1 MVRSLDLL
9 PGHIEKV
16 LGVTE
21 DWAQKYPQTH
31 LALVKALLEACDYCD
46 DRRNREEVLG
56 LISQEQYIGADPK
69 DIRPGFLDPYNSGTG
84 AEPEMLYNFNQFY
97 VDKTN
102 CPDRLEMVWVMAQMA
117 RWGLI
122 PFPKNW
128 VEVVDRVLRPD
139 VFGQAVRE
147 LGLPDIARARRT
159 IELFDGTVFNL
170 DDPVQYLQNV
180 KIKRSVR
187 IEEILI
193 EQIGSQCSIKLI
205 A

>member
-1 MVRSLDLL
+1 
-9 PGHIEKV
+9 
-16 LGVTE
+16 
-21 DWAQKYPQTH
+21 
-31 LALVKALLEACDYCD
+31 
-46 DRRNREEVLG
+46 
-56 LISQEQYIGADPK
+56 
-69 DIRPGFLDPYNSGTG
+69 
-84 AEPEMLYNFNQFY
+84 
-97 VDKTN
+97 
-102 CPDRLEMVWVMAQMA
+102 MVWVMAQMA

-128 VEVVDRVLRPD
+128 VELVDRVLRPD

-170 DDPVQYLQNV
+170 DDPIQYLHNV
-180 KIKRSVR
+180 KIKRAVR

-193 EQIGSQCSIKLI
+193 EQIGSQCSIKLV

>member
-1 MVRSLDLL
+1 M
-9 PGHIEKV
+9 
-16 LGVTE
+16 
-21 DWAQKYPQTH
+21 
-31 LALVKALLEACDYCD
+31 EACDYCD

-56 LISQEQYIGADPK
+56 LICQEQYIGADPK
-69 DIRPGFLDPYNSGTG
+69 DIRPGFLDPYNSGTE

-170 DDPVQYLQNV
+170 DDPIDYLQNV
-180 KIKRSVR
+180 KIKRDVR

-193 EQIGSQCSIKLI
+193 EQIGSQCSIRQP

>member
-1 MVRSLDLL
+1 
-9 PGHIEKV
+9 
-16 LGVTE
+16 
-21 DWAQKYPQTH
+21 
-31 LALVKALLEACDYCD
+31 CD
-46 DRRNREEVLG
+46 DRRNREEILQ
-56 LISQEQYIGADPK
+56 LICQEQYIGADPK
-69 DIRPGFLDPYNSGTG
+69 DIRPGFIDPYNSGTE

-97 VDKTN
+97 VDQTN

-117 RWGLI
+117 RWGMI

-147 LGLPDIARARRT
+147 LGLPDISRVRRT

-170 DDPVQYLQNV
+170 DDPIAYLQNV
-180 KIKRSVR
+180 KIKRGLR

-193 EQIGSQCSIKLI
+193 EQIGSQCSIRQP

>member
-1 MVRSLDLL
+1 
-9 PGHIEKV
+9 
-16 LGVTE
+16 
-21 DWAQKYPQTH
+21 
-31 LALVKALLEACDYCD
+31 
-46 DRRNREEVLG
+46 
-56 LISQEQYIGADPK
+56 
-69 DIRPGFLDPYNSGTG
+69 
-84 AEPEMLYNFNQFY
+84 MLYPA
-97 VDKTN
+97 TS
-102 CPDRLEMVWVMAQMA
+102 LETVVVSAPRQMA

-147 LGLPDIARARRT
+147 LGLPDIARDRRT

-170 DDPVQYLQNV
+170 DDPIQYLHNV

-193 EQIGSQCSIKLI
+193 EQIGSQCSIKLV